1 MRPTVLSGGRLLAVL
16 AFSAAVPAM
25 ADSFREQIEADWRRQ
40 DECRMR
46 QIVEPGLVRFVDAEI
61 PWPGIAAQAATGALR
76 VPHTPGPNID
86 GRLDDPCWK
95 DAAIAPPGPADEQVQ
110 PAFRLLWDG
119 SRLHVGATFPTAAE
133 SCFGPP
139 TTAQDAC
146 GAVNGVK
153 NGRYGF
159 HTNMEPNPWWQV
171 DLGSRRAIAR
181 IVLYNRLDYAPGL
194 HNADRL
200 IILASDN
207 GETWVRVYDNQ
218 GKPFGGI
225 QDGRPL
231 VVDFGRGV
239 GVPASAGGGTKREL
253 GKPPEGGTPTG
264 RSPSPLCRASYE
276 SRSPPQRPCSCIWT
290 RWKSTVPR
298 IRERTSPWD
307 ARPIRAAAAHG
318 PEAVPCSP

>member
-1 MRPTVLSGGRLLAVL
+1 MRTRRFARRACAPTVLSGGRLLAVL

-61 PWPGIAAQAATGALR
+61 PWPGIAAQAATGAFR

-119 SRLHVGATFPTAAE
+119 SRLHVVATFPTAAE

-146 GAVNGVK
+146 G
-153 NGRYGF
+153 
-159 HTNMEPNPWWQV
+159 
-171 DLGSRRAIAR
+171 
-181 IVLYNRLDYAPGL
+181 
-194 HNADRL
+194 
-200 IILASDN
+200 
-207 GETWVRVYDNQ
+207 
-218 GKPFGGI
+218 GG
-225 QDGRPL
+225 
-231 VVDFGRGV
+231 
-239 GVPASAGGGTKREL
+239 
-253 GKPPEGGTPTG
+253 
-264 RSPSPLCRASYE
+264 
-276 SRSPPQRPCSCIWT
+276 
-290 RWKSTVPR
+290 
-298 IRERTSPWD
+298 
-307 ARPIRAAAAHG
+307 
-318 PEAVPCSP
+318 